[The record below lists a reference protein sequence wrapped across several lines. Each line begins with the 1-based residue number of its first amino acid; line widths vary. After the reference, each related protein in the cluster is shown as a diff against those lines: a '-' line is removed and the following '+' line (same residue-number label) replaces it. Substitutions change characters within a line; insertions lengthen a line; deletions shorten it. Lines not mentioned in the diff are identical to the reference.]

1 MRLLMQAYSGVAGA
15 PSWIYNDVL
24 RMLVHNHLY
33 LPSLLQ
39 LLPLSMSPPK
49 VPVVF
54 RGPVNP
60 NAKSGPSKQPK
71 CVSTGLF
78 AIHEFQESSKNLKCH
93 AYPRGKGRCN
103 RKCTPSQLELQR
115 ASEVM
120 HGQALP
126 YSLKDAIAASHAL
139 LCPLHWEKTIY
150 SATLYLDLVLCQPP
164 HEIDTPTTSTP
175 DQALQLILA
184 PRPPDNRHPH
194 EDFLAFSCNELRR
207 ACETLDE
214 EEEDETCESLVRVL
228 PDDDL
233 GMLVL
238 RTESRLRAARE
249 RWESSPSSHTSWH
262 GPAHLDYSVARA
274 ALAFGPESDFQCIAY
289 ELDERRCGQTPPPDE
304 LAAARDALGWDFSS
318 YLPPQLLELAIPSLL
333 CSEHRNAYW
342 KHKYYLKWV
351 PSLVDDEDPLLASS
365 SISSE
370 DQNWSL
376 GLRRNSTNP
385 TSRKDAFLLEGSTH
399 SNGEMVL
406 YSSSSRPAPPAPGN
420 EMDKVES
427 EQAVEPDDF
436 VASCLTTPSI
446 DDVGQPLSRSAP
458 SDSKSRCRPRATSDV
473 AAGPDR
479 LSTPTPKPW
488 FSESTLKPNRPAS
501 SSRTFDAKSL
511 KATEFQFGFQSP
523 PAMPRVHLKVENNMS
538 SASSKSESR
547 FQRST
552 SVPEQRDAPAK
563 PSTPSLFRPE
573 PYRTTCR
580 SFDDDACAALL
591 ADETDL
597 LRDLERIQQ
606 GLGVVPSSVKAFCTT
621 QRLGSKLEAKHFSSP
636 NMPGEMTWEAMQERV
651 YEWRRV
657 CDLRDAAL
665 ECQRNQLFEAAWNA
679 EVHSTVLRLALR
691 RRREE
696 SGVWYQDVTT
706 APMLP
711 TCLYPRPSSEDA
723 AVVRTGGKKVDYAI
737 VLEPSE
743 SLKTRIRD
751 RVEHDIFG
759 SINHTAQEHMRYQP
773 IGISIETKLPGESKR
788 EADKQLL
795 VWVSGHFTRLRQL
808 LSTKQSQEIPALPLL
823 LVQGHD
829 WKLYVA
835 KVGENPLERKLD
847 LFQEMTI
854 GSTASIVGIYT
865 LLAAL
870 RRLAEWTEKRYR
882 PWFVES
888 VLD

>member
-1 MRLLMQAYSGVAGA
+1 
-15 PSWIYNDVL
+15 
-24 RMLVHNHLY
+24 
-33 LPSLLQ
+33 
-39 LLPLSMSPPK
+39 
-49 VPVVF
+49 
-54 RGPVNP
+54 
-60 NAKSGPSKQPK
+60 
-71 CVSTGLF
+71 
-78 AIHEFQESSKNLKCH
+78 
-93 AYPRGKGRCN
+93 
-103 RKCTPSQLELQR
+103 
-115 ASEVM
+115 M

-126 YSLKDAIAASHAL
+126 YCLEDAIAASHAL
-139 LCPLHWEKTIY
+139 LCPLHWGKTMY

-164 HEIDTPTTSTP
+164 HDLDTPTTSTP

-214 EEEDETCESLVRVL
+214 EEEEEETCKSLVRVL

-238 RTESRLRAARE
+238 RTEARLRVARE
-249 RWESSPSSHTSWH
+249 RWESSPSSNTSWR

-274 ALAFGPESDFQCIAY
+274 SLAFGPESDFQCIAY
-289 ELDERRCGQTPPPDE
+289 ESDERRCGQAPPPDE
-304 LAAARDALGWDFSS
+304 LAAARDAFGWDFSS
-318 YLPPQLLELAIPSLL
+318 FLPPQLLELAIPSLL

-351 PSLVDDEDPLLASS
+351 PSLVDDEDPFLASFP
-365 SISSE
+365 IGSE
-370 DQNWSL
+370 DQDPSL
-376 GLRRNSTNP
+376 GLRRNSANS
-385 TSRKDAFLLEGSTH
+385 TSRKDAFLLEESTYG
-399 SNGEMVL
+399 NGEIVL
-406 YSSSSRPAPPAPGN
+406 YTSCSRPSPLPSGN
-420 EMDKVES
+420 VVDKAES
-427 EQAVEPDDF
+427 EQAVEPDNC
-436 VASCLTTPSI
+436 VASCLTTLSI

-458 SDSKSRCRPRATSDV
+458 SDSKSPSRPRATSDV

-488 FSESTLKPNRPAS
+488 FSESTPKPNRPNS
-501 SSRTFDAKSL
+501 SSRTFNTNSW

-523 PAMPRVHLKVENNMS
+523 PATPRFHFKVEKNTP
-538 SASSKSESR
+538 SASPKRTSR
-547 FQRST
+547 FRRST
-552 SVPEQRDAPAK
+552 SVPEQRDVPAK
-563 PSTPSLFRPE
+563 PSTPSLFRFE
-573 PYRTTCR
+573 PYRTTFH
-580 SFDDDACAALL
+580 SFDDDACTALL
-591 ADETDL
+591 ADEVDL
-597 LRDLERIQQ
+597 LRDLERIKQ
-606 GLGVVPSSVKAFCTT
+606 GLGVIPSSVKAFCTT
-621 QRLGSKLEAKHFSSP
+621 QHLGSKLEAKYFSSP
-636 NMPGEMTWEAMQERV
+636 NMAGEMTWEAMEERV

-665 ECQRNQLFEAAWNA
+665 ECQRSQLYEAAWNA

-691 RRREE
+691 RRREK

-706 APMLP
+706 ARMLP
-711 TCLYPRPSSEDA
+711 TCLYPRPSSAEMA
-723 AVVRTGGKKVDYAI
+723 FSRTGSKKVDYAI

-751 RVEHDIFG
+751 KVEREIFG

-773 IGISIETKLPGESKR
+773 IAVSIETKLPGESKR

-808 LSTKQSQEIPALPLL
+808 LSTKQSQTIPALPLL

-829 WKLYVA
+829 WKLYMA
-835 KVGENPLERKLD
+835 KVSENPLERKLN

-865 LLAAL
+865 LIAAL
-870 RRLAEWTEKRYR
+870 RRLAEWAEKKYR

-888 VLD
+888 ILD